1 MFVVNCYCDYFYTYS
16 FIDDLQFFGLATIL
30 HYHCRYVETITDLFE
45 ISGDFVTQDVSQ
57 NLMTLIAEGSGD
69 DDEGSEEADLILRQ
83 HSVTI
88 YANLLSKSVAK
99 LPRLLVETMAWV
111 LGEYA
116 YLSEEYTLEEIVSE
130 LCGIVRMG
138 KQLTPSTRKIII
150 SAIMK
155 LVAQAGQCPPDAA
168 KVIDDFTKSKDVDLQ
183 QRCLEFQNLIT
194 TVPHLLGEVLPVDA
208 SCEDLQVDPNLSFLD
223 AFVNQAIADG
233 AKEYEKPED
242 DDDEYEIQYTSK
254 KVSAFKMTPYEKPTK
269 PGASFNV
276 GSMGGLGSGSSA
288 APSSSMS
295 GVTPPPGAYG
305 NNAQGSSISNN
316 TNSGEPQLNVRNVAN
331 VWGKGGLTSGG
342 GIAPTSTSSATPT
355 PAPVPS
361 TSTNTWSNS
370 STYSSSTSTYT
381 KSAPPPEP
389 VKSEELI
396 RKEKMAAALF
406 GGGGQSAPSP
416 ARVARRTTAPRS
428 TAATASRTTAVSSAP
443 ALPPTTAPVT
453 ASAQGPPAST
463 PEFDLLDFMSDPSPV
478 HATPLDSGIDILS
491 PSPMLEPEPQ
501 PEPTPAPVEVD
512 PFAASGL
519 LDGFS
524 DTPLN
529 PLVSNDKFQHNG
541 QTLAPLQ
548 ITTPQFGAK
557 WGSTPHS
564 SPLFA
569 TSSKYSTLD
578 EFMGLCKTIGAHA
591 IEAIPATNEG
601 ICAGMLGGANIVLI
615 HGKISNGGRVD
626 VTIKSTD
633 ATIGGCLAMYMQN
646 MMR

>member
-1 MFVVNCYCDYFYTYS
+1 
-16 FIDDLQFFGLATIL
+16 
-30 HYHCRYVETITDLFE
+30 
-45 ISGDFVTQDVSQ
+45 
-57 NLMTLIAEGSGD
+57 MTLIAEGSGD
-69 DDEGSEEADLILRQ
+69 DDEGSEDADLILRQ

-130 LCGIVRMG
+130 LCDIVRMG
-138 KQLTPSTRKIII
+138 KQLTPSTRKIIV

-194 TVPHLLGEVLPVDA
+194 TAPHLLGEVLPVDA
-208 SCEDLQVDPNLSFLD
+208 SCEDVQVDPNLSFLD
-223 AFVNQAIADG
+223 GFVNQAIADG

-242 DDDEYEIQYTSK
+242 DDDEDEFQYTSK

-276 GSMGGLGSGSSA
+276 GSMGGIGSGSIA

-331 VWGKGGLTSGG
+331 VWGKGGMTSGG
-342 GIAPTSTSSATPT
+342 GIAPTSTSSATPA

-361 TSTNTWSNS
+361 TSTNTWSS
-370 STYSSSTSTYT
+370 SSAYSSSTSTYT
-381 KSAPPPEP
+381 KNAPPPEP
-389 VKSEELI
+389 VKSEEQI

-428 TAATASRTTAVSSAP
+428 TAATATVSSAP
-443 ALPPTTAPVT
+443 APHPTAAPVI
-453 ASAQGPPAST
+453 ASAQAPPPT
-463 PEFDLLDFMSDPSPV
+463 PAPAQEFDLLDFMSDPSPAP
-478 HATPLDSGIDILS
+478 ATTLGSGIDILS

-501 PEPTPAPVEVD
+501 PEPTPPPPAPVEVD

-519 LDGFS
+519 LDGLS
-524 DTPLN
+524 DAPLN

-564 SPLFA
+564 SPLSA

-578 EFMGLCKTIGAHA
+578 AFMGLCKTIGAHA
-591 IEAIPATNEG
+591 IESIPATNEG
-601 ICAGMLGGANIVLI
+601 ICAGMLGGTNIVLI

-633 ATIGGCLAMYMQN
+633 ATVGGCLAIYMQN
-646 MMR
+646 MIR